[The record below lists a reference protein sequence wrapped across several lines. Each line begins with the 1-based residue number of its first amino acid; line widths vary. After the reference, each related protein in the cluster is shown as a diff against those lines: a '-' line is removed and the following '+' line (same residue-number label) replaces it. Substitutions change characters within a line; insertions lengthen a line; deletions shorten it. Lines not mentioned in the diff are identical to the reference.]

1 MKPGR
6 GIFCP
11 FRVNPRIFSGP
22 PTLSPSLPIRPPS
35 CRLFSLFQPFPLP
48 LHSIHRFTFI
58 FFVSSIFFPRSMRSP
73 CRFLSPFLSRILV
86 SIYSFLFFLS
96 FSYMFSFSSRSLLLG
111 TTFCRLRIIRC
122 RCVILLFRILY
133 FNFHVAM

>member
-48 LHSIHRFTFI
+48 LHSIHRSTFI
-58 FFVSSIFFPRSMRSP
+58 FFVPSIFFPCSMRSP
-73 CRFLSPFLSRILV
+73 CRFFLRFFPA
-86 SIYSFLFFLS
+86 YSFLSFPFFLS
-96 FSYMFSFSSRSLLLG
+96 FSYMVPFSSHSLLLAK
-111 TTFCRLRIIRC
+111 FCRLRIIRC
-122 RCVILLFRILY
+122 RCVILLFRESYILI
-133 FNFHVAM
+133 FMLL